1 MNNLSRLKR
10 FLTDEL
16 LTLQLVRKMT
26 TFHGHFASDLPPPN
40 VWKKSRPTLP
50 PRLSENFL
58 PDLNTPYPYSR
69 PEADSRFSLR
79 NVWLF
84 RRPLPVRKLLTSLK
98 HSAPLNKVEIEF
110 LILLAEVW
118 LFISVFPVTYWW
130 AFTSFDP
137 LDNCWFLLFASKV
150 LNVNVILG
158 WDSLTNLSSTPFE
171 TTSWHPLCSASN
183 WLLDDKIDT
192 LLPRGSKVWPFL
204 LSPFLLTFGL
214 WKANRWQRVN
224 T

>member
-1 MNNLSRLKR
+1 MPSADLYLTGRLRKNI
-10 FLTDEL
+10 TS
-16 LTLQLVRKMT
+16 QLRGQTCHLGGACILAVTITRVQ
-26 TFHGHFASDLPPPN
+26 SEP
-40 VWKKSRPTLP
+40 P
-50 PRLSENFL
+50 PRLSEKSSR
-58 PDLNTPYPYSR
+58 DWNTPYPYTG

-84 RRPLPVRKLLTSLK
+84 GWPLPVRKLLTSLK

-192 LLPRGSKVWPFL
+192 LLPRGSNVWPFL

>member
-1 MNNLSRLKR
+1 MLGYEQLVPIKTFSYGRIVNPPNLSGKWLLSTDILQVTCPQMFERNHGRL
-10 FLTDEL
+10 
-16 LTLQLVRKMT
+16 
-26 TFHGHFASDLPPPN
+26 SPPPQ
-40 VWKKSRPTLP
+40 
-50 PRLSENFL
+50 
-58 PDLNTPYPYSR
+58 
-69 PEADSRFSLR
+69 A
-79 NVWLF
+79 
-84 RRPLPVRKLLTSLK
+84 VRKLLARLK
-98 HSAPLNKVEIEF
+98 HSAPINKVEIEF

-118 LFISVFPVTYWW
+118 LFISVFPITCWW

-171 TTSWHPLCSASN
+171 TTSWHPLCSASD